1 MNKINYDAEM
11 QNTLKNLQGK
21 PSLFLHSCCAPC
33 SSGCIEALVGYFD
46 VTVVYYNPNIDTDEE
61 YAYRLSEQ
69 KRFLSE
75 RFGETVKIV
84 DFGHCKEDFAA
95 IAKGRESLPEGG
107 ERCFDCYRIRM
118 EKAAAL
124 CKEGDYFATTL
135 TVSPLKNAAKINET
149 GFLLASKYGVNYL
162 PSDFKKRNGYL
173 RSLENSKKYN
183 LYRQNY
189 CGCEY
194 SKR

>member
-1 MNKINYDAEM
+1 
-11 QNTLKNLQGK
+11 
-21 PSLFLHSCCAPC
+21 
-33 SSGCIEALVGYFD
+33 
-46 VTVVYYNPNIDTDEE
+46 
-61 YAYRLSEQ
+61 
-69 KRFLSE
+69 
-75 RFGETVKIV
+75 
-84 DFGHCKEDFAA
+84 
-95 IAKGRESLPEGG
+95 
-107 ERCFDCYRIRM
+107 M
-118 EKAAAL
+118 EKAAEM
-124 CKEGDYFATTL
+124 CKKEDYFATTL

>member
-11 QNTLKNLQGK
+11 QYILKNLKGK

-33 SSGCIEALVGYFD
+33 SSGCIEELAEYFF

-75 RFGETVKIV
+75 RFGETVKMV

-95 IAKGRESLPEGG
+95 IAKGRETLPEGG
-107 ERCFDCYRIRM
+107 ERCFDCYRVRM
-118 EKAAAL
+118 EKAAEM
-124 CKEGDYFATTL
+124 CKKEDYFATTL